1 MIDISSITGGIE
13 IGKGILSVLEFVSN
27 LADSSVVSGYFR
39 YDGTRVEGSEKIEI
53 ELHPQHDDPAVW
65 WFSVKPVPEY
75 VFVRIPIVESCAHE
89 QVGTVVGQRQPDA
102 LYWRWIA
109 PVLPG
114 RVYGGEA
121 PPNLKVDFLVFG
133 YRPKALIKHFTSK

>member
-1 MIDISSITGGIE
+1 MIDISSISGGINVA
-13 IGKGILSVLEFVSN
+13 KGILSVLEFVRN
-27 LADSSVVSGYFR
+27 LADSSVISGYFR
-39 YDGTRVEGSEKIEI
+39 YDGTRVEGSESIEI
-53 ELHPQHDDPAVW
+53 ELHPANGNPAVW
-65 WFSVKPVPEY
+65 WFSVKPVPDY

-89 QVGTVVGQRQPDA
+89 QVGTVVGEKQPDA

-114 RVYGGEA
+114 RIYGGEE

-133 YRPKALIKHFTSK
+133 YKPKALIKHFTTK